1 MKGALAASHMEIL
14 QNFSLETLAVF
25 FPLPCT
31 AFIKRVL
38 MVLKYMALAQVYAIA
53 GRELIKK
60 EGWSSYLLSGKTL
73 TLWKGS
79 FLPTA

>member
-1 MKGALAASHMEIL
+1 
-14 QNFSLETLAVF
+14 
-25 FPLPCT
+25 
-31 AFIKRVL
+31 

-79 FLPTA
+79 FLPIAYTALLKY